1 MYMQYFRSSALLSAA
16 ALCGSCGYGPLETC
30 SSPCDDPNL
39 RRDLFCDCVPK
50 DSGGSTDS
58 SPPALALITTGG
70 IADADCGICGGGQS
84 HFLGNATNQ
93 KIEVVVRTERRD
105 STFTWPTEITTDTH
119 ILSPD
124 GMTGDR
130 KFLGCHGAEGPTGIC
145 SLSYQRN
152 IVSAKYIDDEA
163 NFRSRYN
170 SLRFN
175 FARLTR
181 QIEGRHLIVEG
192 ISCQNECNTPNS
204 PYCVQ
209 PMGNSGTGELISQL
223 EQTRV
228 TILPAQSSIEPET
241 FMSIFGADENP
252 CERGNVELSIDTASN
267 SGRACTLA
275 GNIAIGIGGS
285 DVEFAISVPPTVEAR
300 REGSSFSVDLNFDEP
315 QLAPYL
321 QLKDP
326 DLQADWGG
334 VITRVQANPNN
345 FIIETTAGCI
355 RVSGDST

>member
-1 MYMQYFRSSALLSAA
+1 
-16 ALCGSCGYGPLETC
+16 
-30 SSPCDDPNL
+30 
-39 RRDLFCDCVPK
+39 
-50 DSGGSTDS
+50 
-58 SPPALALITTGG
+58 
-70 IADADCGICGGGQS
+70 
-84 HFLGNATNQ
+84 
-93 KIEVVVRTERRD
+93 
-105 STFTWPTEITTDTH
+105 
-119 ILSPD
+119 
-124 GMTGDR
+124 
-130 KFLGCHGAEGPTGIC
+130 
-145 SLSYQRN
+145 
-152 IVSAKYIDDEA
+152 
-163 NFRSRYN
+163 
-170 SLRFN
+170 
-175 FARLTR
+175 
-181 QIEGRHLIVEG
+181 
-192 ISCQNECNTPNS
+192 
-204 PYCVQ
+204 
-209 PMGNSGTGELISQL
+209 
-223 EQTRV
+223 
-228 TILPAQSSIEPET
+228 
-241 FMSIFGADENP
+241 MSIFGADENP